1 MNSPPFTK
9 TPKSQLIAEWPLT
22 KKRLKPAKKG
32 ILHPKTKKS

>member
-22 KKRLKPAKKG
+22 QKRYST
-32 ILHPKTKKS
+32 PKDKEVIVRL